1 MYDTD
6 LGYTSEAAAAV
17 EVRSDIN
24 DCGRADRPRS
34 DQTGAREEA
43 RVTRMLSVSGLT
55 KEEGQM
61 AMMSQNVIRPS
72 TMGTVGEED
81 SVVNSR
87 VGHLPDDDGLAC
99 RSRRARCKQEG
110 EVRYLRH
117 DGELTD
123 SGRVDDND
131 DFRLLRI
138 DGCGKAMTDELDRR
152 VKLWRRERWKRRA

>member
-99 RSRRARCKQEG
+99 RSRRAMCKQEVLACRSRRLICKQDV
-110 EVRYLRH
+110 EM
-117 DGELTD
+117 E
-123 SGRVDDND
+123 GRVDVVE
-131 DFRLLRI
+131 
-138 DGCGKAMTDELDRR
+138 KMELEGN
-152 VKLWRRERWKRRA
+152 W